1 MSRFSD
7 WLENRIT
14 LQNYA
19 NPKEETANAA
29 THLAG
34 ALLSL
39 IGMFLLVRAGLAS
52 GNKGATAGYIIFTLS
67 MLLLYSASGFYHLVK
82 PSNLKRVL
90 RILDHSNIYFLI
102 AGTYTPILIAVGTKL
117 SYAFIAVVWGIAFLG
132 VAFTLIFWSRLKPLH
147 VVLYIAMG
155 WLIVFIWEP
164 VTAVIPPQLMKW
176 IIAGGVT
183 YTVGTGFYSIK
194 KLPFNHAI
202 WHLFV
207 LGGSICFFLGI
218 YWYIPGL

>member
-1 MSRFSD
+1 MSPFSN
-7 WLENRIT
+7 WLENHIT
-14 LQNYA
+14 LQSYDNR
-19 NPKEETANAA
+19 KEELANAV

-39 IGMFLLVRAGLAS
+39 VGMVLLVKAGLD
-52 GNKGATAGYIIFTLS
+52 KGDNAMTAGFVVFTLS

-82 PSNLKRVL
+82 PSNLKRFL

-132 VAFTLIFWSRLKPLH
+132 VAFTLVFWGRLKPLH

-155 WLIVFIWEP
+155 WLIVFIWGP
-164 VTAVIPPQLMKW
+164 VTAVIPAGLMKW

-183 YTVGTGFYSIK
+183 YTVGTGFYAMK
-194 KLPFNHAI
+194 KLPFYHAI
-202 WHLFV
+202 WHVFV

-218 YWYIPGL
+218 YRYIPGL